1 MSWLLVF
8 LKKYP
13 TNLAIFY
20 KTNNSY
26 WKNIIK
32 TPSNTNPHIKIS
44 IGVVETPS

>member
-20 KTNNSY
+20 KTNNIY
-26 WKNIIK
+26 WKNITK
-32 TPSNTNPHIKIS
+32 TPLNTSQHKKIS
-44 IGVVETPS
+44 IDVVETPS